1 MYTLSVVVGIVFSDF
16 FRGQELSK
24 LALDGVDHVISFTA
38 AEGHVYFRVF
48 Q

>member
-1 MYTLSVVVGIVFSDF
+1 MCVWECVSSLSPDF
-16 FRGQELSK
+16 FRGHELKK

-38 AEGHVYFRVF
+38 ADDRVYFRVF